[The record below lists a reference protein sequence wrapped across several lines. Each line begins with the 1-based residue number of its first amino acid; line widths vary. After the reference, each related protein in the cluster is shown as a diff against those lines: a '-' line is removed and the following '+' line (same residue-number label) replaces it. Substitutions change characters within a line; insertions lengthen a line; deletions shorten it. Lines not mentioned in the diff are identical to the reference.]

1 MENTLNV
8 AARPSA
14 FPINIVKAYAGF
26 ETKLGT
32 WEWPKAIVLLAA
44 RFWVAKFFF
53 FGGLT
58 KIASWPAT
66 VALFTNEYKVP
77 VLPPEIAAY
86 MSATA
91 ELSLPVFLILG
102 LLTRFAAA
110 GFFVMTM
117 VITLFVYPDAAENPF
132 ILITTAALVVL
143 GSGKLGADYWIGKKL
158 S

>member
-1 MENTLNV
+1 MEKALKAPTGFPLNLV
-8 AARPSA
+8 Q
-14 FPINIVKAYAGF
+14 AYAGF
-26 ETKLGT
+26 ETGL
-32 WEWPKAIVLLAA
+32 WQREWPKAIVLLAA
-44 RFWVAKFFF
+44 RIWVAKFFF
-53 FGGLT
+53 YGGLT

-91 ELSLPVFLILG
+91 ELGLPIFLVLG
-102 LLTRFAAA
+102 LFTRFAAA
-110 GFFVMTM
+110 GFFVMTT
-117 VITLFVYPDAAENPF
+117 VIQLFVYPDAAENPF